1 MFVADYSVTAGNV
14 LGIWT
19 SLGGGGTDNP
29 WNSTSA
35 ISFDAGN
42 NSFTLDADAWPFRGL
57 LAGESAIVTLGY
69 NVSDGQAT
77 TPGSISWTLV
87 ATEDFSLSGLLV
99 P

>member
-1 MFVADYSVTAGNV
+1 MEQVRAS
-14 LGIWT
+14 
-19 SLGGGGTDNP
+19 
-29 WNSTSA
+29 SA

-42 NSFTLDADAWPFRGL
+42 NSFTLDVQDLPFRGL